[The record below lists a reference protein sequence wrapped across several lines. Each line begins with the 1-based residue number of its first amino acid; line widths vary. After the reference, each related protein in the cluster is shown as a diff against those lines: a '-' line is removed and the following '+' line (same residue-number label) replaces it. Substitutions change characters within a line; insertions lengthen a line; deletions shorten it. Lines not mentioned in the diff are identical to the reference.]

1 MNYFVFEISLG
12 DNIRIIRE
20 ARGYSQDYVASK
32 LEITQQ
38 TYSNIEKNPEKAT
51 VKRLKELA
59 AVLQVNFV
67 TLLGEDEVYI
77 QQNFSQNG
85 GNAAT
90 QMNVVGDKSENDIY
104 ERFIAELKEE
114 IIFLRGLTNSK
125 SL

>member
-1 MNYFVFEISLG
+1 MA

-51 VKRLKELA
+51 IKRLKEV
-59 AVLQVNFV
+59 AVILQVSFV

-77 QQNFSQNG
+77 QQRISQSG
-85 GNAAT
+85 GNEAT
-90 QMNVVGDKSENDIY
+90 QMNIAGDKTENDIY
-104 ERFIAELKEE
+104 ERLITELKEE
-114 IIFLRGLTNSK
+114 IAFLRELSGVKKGRQSNC
-125 SL
+125 

>member
-1 MNYFVFEISLG
+1 MKNKISLG

-51 VKRLKELA
+51 VKRLKEIA
-59 AVLQVNFV
+59 GVLQVNFV
-67 TLLGEDEVYI
+67 TLLGEDEMYV

-90 QMNVVGDKSENDIY
+90 QMNVIGDKIENEIY

-114 IIFLRGLTNSK
+114 IVFLRELTKGK
-125 SL
+125 S